1 MTEHFHH
8 RKIHVAFCM
17 ATLTAL
23 LSPLLH
29 PWLLLSYLSLLL
41 FCHCKMVYKWNHVV
55 YKYWFSPSATCS
67 HNFFLIIS
75 FLRFL
80 YILKFYV
87 CECLP
92 ESVSLHHVH
101 AMSLEARRG
110 HQTLEIGVNRGE
122 LPWKCWELI
131 PALWKKN
138 QCSWSLSCLSN
149 TVFLF
154 LSNSPWY
161 RYTTVCSTTY
171 QLKDA

>member
-55 YKYWFSPSATCS
+55 YKYWFPPSATCS

-101 AMSLEARRG
+101 AMPLEARRG

-131 PALWKKN
+131 PGPLEEKTVLLITEL
-138 QCSWSLSCLSN
+138 SLKHR
-149 TVFLF
+149 LF
-154 LSNSPWY
+154 ILE
-161 RYTTVCSTTY
+161 
-171 QLKDA
+171 Q